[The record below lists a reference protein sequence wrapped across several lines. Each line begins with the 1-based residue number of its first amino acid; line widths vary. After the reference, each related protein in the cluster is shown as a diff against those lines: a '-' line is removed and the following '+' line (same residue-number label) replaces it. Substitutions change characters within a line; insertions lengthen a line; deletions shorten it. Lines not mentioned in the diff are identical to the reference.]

1 MGCFGMIGQVAIRN
15 SAELGGSPQSWLEW
29 SGPGLPGRCQVILLH
44 GILQRAS
51 PHSHIARHLSRHHRV
66 VMPDLRGRGETP
78 LFESTPAD
86 PATMATDVANLI
98 EHLHLERVVLI
109 GRNHGGVV
117 AYHLAAAR
125 PDLVHGLVLGDSTPE
140 VSQERADGRLAF
152 IERIPRR
159 FASDEEAVAF
169 YTAGLGVSEARARH
183 DMPDDL
189 ARTEDGLIWRHDLDV
204 IARVE
209 AAAAPRSDWEVL
221 ERVTAPV
228 LILRG
233 QRSHIGDDTAARMQ
247 AVMPQAEAQTIVGS
261 GPDVFLGAGAEQTR
275 GALDMFLMRLNTR

>member
-1 MGCFGMIGQVAIRN
+1 MIGELASRN
-15 SAELGGSPQSWLEW
+15 SAELNGLAQSWLEW
-29 SGPGLPGRCQVILLH
+29 QGPRLPGRCQVILLH

-51 PHSHIARHLSRHHRV
+51 PQSHLARHLSRFHRV

-78 LFESTPAD
+78 LSESTPAD

-98 EHLHLERVVLI
+98 EHLGMERVVLV

-125 PDLVHGLVLGDSTPE
+125 PELVHALVLGDSTPE
-140 VSQERADGRLAF
+140 VSQERADRRLAF
-152 IERIPRR
+152 IDRIPRR
-159 FASDEEAVAF
+159 FANHDEAVEF
-169 YTAGLGVSEARARH
+169 YTQGLGVSEARARH

-189 ARTEDGLIWRHDLDV
+189 EEVDDGLVWRHDLEA

-209 AAAAPRSDWEVL
+209 AAAAPRSDWGVL

-247 AVMPQAEAQTIVGS
+247 AVMPQAEVQVIVGS

-275 GALDMFLMRLNTR
+275 GALDMFLMRLNAG